1 VGAEHWEV
9 ISLVAQNPVL
19 LLFGV
24 CAIGFLVGRVQVW
37 GFSLG
42 VAAVLFTGIAAG
54 AVSDQWVVPEEV
66 WVLGL
71 ATFVYT
77 TGLASGPGFVAAMRD
92 RGLLMNAGA
101 IAAVVAGGGVVVA
114 TTIGLHMA
122 GAIGTG
128 MFAGASTSTPA
139 LAAAVG
145 YLQAHASPAAFA
157 RIGAEPIVGYSLC
170 YPLGVLIPL
179 ITCHVLLRREHR
191 ARPDRLVSRTVRV
204 EDIENV
210 TVAELAADLENRV
223 AFGRIMHKGSLHA
236 AEPGIPVKRGDL
248 VTVVGAR
255 VDVETAVRV
264 VGHRSTTHE
273 LSNDRTDLDV
283 RRVVLSNTD
292 LAGRRIEEIGLEQI
306 DATATRVRRGD
317 TDHVARP
324 DLVLELGD
332 HVRVV
337 APRDRFDRVRE
348 LFGDSYR
355 SLRELDVL
363 TFSLGIAAGM
373 LLGLVPLPLPGGG
386 AFTLGFAGGP
396 LIMGLLLGAR
406 ERTGP
411 VVWQL
416 PHAANMT
423 LRQFGTVLLLAG
435 IGTKAG
441 QSFAH
446 TVTSPQAV
454 SIVAAGAAVTVASMA
469 VALFAGGRLLRV
481 PSAQLAGMAAGVAT
495 QPAVL
500 AFASARAAD
509 EDEVLVGYAT
519 VYPLVMIA
527 KIVAV
532 SVLLTILR

>member
-1 VGAEHWEV
+1 M
-9 ISLVAQNPVL
+9 ISIVAQNPVL

-24 CAIGFLVGRVQVW
+24 CAVGFVAGRVTIG

-42 VAAVLFTGIAAG
+42 VAAVLFVAIGAG
-54 AVSDQWVVPEEV
+54 AVSARWVVPEDV

-77 TGLASGPGFVAAMRD
+77 TGLASGPGFVAAIRR
-92 RGLLMNAGA
+92 RGLPLNAAALATLGVVGVTV
-101 IAAVVAGGGVVVA
+101 IAAV
-114 TTIGLHMA
+114 H
-122 GAIGTG
+122 AIGTSAG
-128 MFAGASTSTPA
+128 VGAGIFAGAVTSTPA

-145 YLQAHASPAAFA
+145 YLQAHTGATAFA
-157 RIGAEPIVGYSLC
+157 TVGAQPIVGYSLC

-179 ITCHVLLRREHR
+179 LSCHALLRR
-191 ARPDRLVSRTVRV
+191 DRSPRCEQLVEETARV
-204 EDIENV
+204 EYFPEV
-210 TVAELAADLENRV
+210 TIAELAAELENRV
-223 AFGRIMHKGSLHA
+223 SFGRILHGGAVHA
-236 AEPGIPVKRGDL
+236 AEPHHTLHPGDL
-248 VTVVGAR
+248 VTVVGSVTDVAVAVDLVGAR
-255 VDVETAVRV
+255 TSTELTDDRSDLDFRRV
-264 VGHRSTTHE
+264 LVSNSALAGHRIH
-273 LSNDRTDLDV
+273 D
-283 RRVVLSNTD
+283 
-292 LAGRRIEEIGLEQI
+292 IGLERL

-317 TDHVARP
+317 TDLVARP
-324 DLVLELGD
+324 DFVLELGD

-337 APRDRFDRVRE
+337 APRDRLAQVNE

-363 TFSLGIAAGM
+363 TFSLGIAAGL

-386 AFTLGFAGGP
+386 VFTLGFAGGP
-396 LIMGLLLGAR
+396 LIAGLVLGAR
-406 ERTGP
+406 ERTGAL
-411 VVWQL
+411 VWQL

-454 SIVAAGAAVTVASMA
+454 AIVLAGAAVTIVMVAVTVMA
-469 VALFAGGRLLRV
+469 GTRLLRL
-481 PSAQLAGMAAGVAT
+481 PASQLAGMVAGVST

-500 AFASARAAD
+500 AFASAHATD
-509 EDEVLVGYAT
+509 EDQVLVGYST

-532 SVLLTILR
+532 QILITALR

>member
-1 VGAEHWEV
+1 VV
-9 ISLVAQNPVL
+9 SLVAQNPVL

-24 CAIGFLVGRVQVW
+24 CAAGFLAGRISIG

-42 VAAVLFTGIAAG
+42 VAAVLFVGIGAG
-54 AVSDQWVVPEEV
+54 AVSERWVLPEDV

-77 TGLASGPGFVAAMRD
+77 TGLASGPSFVAAMRR
-92 RGLLMNAGA
+92 RGLPLNAGA
-101 IAAVVAGGGVVVA
+101 LAAVGLAGATVVLAAVTIHVTGGVA
-114 TTIGLHMA
+114 SGI
-122 GAIGTG
+122 
-128 MFAGASTSTPA
+128 FAGAVTSTPA
-139 LAAAVG
+139 LAAAIG
-145 YLQAHASPAAFA
+145 YLQLHSSPAAFA
-157 RIGAEPIVGYSLC
+157 RVGAEPIVGYSLC

-179 ITCHVLLRREHR
+179 LSCHAILRRDRSPRHAKLVEQT
-191 ARPDRLVSRTVRV
+191 ARI
-204 EDIENV
+204 EDVENV
-210 TVAELAADLENRV
+210 TLAELAAELENRV
-223 AFGRIMHKGSLHA
+223 AFGRVLHDGSLHA
-236 AEPGIPVKRGDL
+236 AEPGVSVHHGDL
-248 VTVVGAR
+248 VTVVGTAK
-255 VDVETAVRV
+255 DVATAVSL
-264 VGHRSTTHE
+264 VGERMSTELADDRS
-273 LSNDRTDLDV
+273 DLDF
-283 RRVVLSNTD
+283 RRVLVSNSD
-292 LAGRRIEEIGLEQI
+292 LAGRRIGEIGLDRL

-317 TDHVARP
+317 SDHVARP
-324 DLVLELGD
+324 DFVLELGD

-337 APRDRFDRVRE
+337 APRGRSSQVSA

-386 AFTLGFAGGP
+386 VFTLGFAGGP

-411 VVWQL
+411 LVWQL
-416 PHAANMT
+416 PHSANLT

-446 TVTSPQAV
+446 TVTSPAAV
-454 SIVAAGAAVTVASMA
+454 SIVIAGAAVTLVMVA
-469 VALFAGGRLLRV
+469 VTVLAGGRLLRL
-481 PSAQLAGMAAGVAT
+481 PDSQLAGMVAGVAT

-500 AFASARAAD
+500 AFASAHAAE
-509 EDEVLVGYAT
+509 EDDVLVGYAT
-519 VYPLVMIA
+519 VYPLVMIV

-532 SVLLTILR
+532 QLLITTLT